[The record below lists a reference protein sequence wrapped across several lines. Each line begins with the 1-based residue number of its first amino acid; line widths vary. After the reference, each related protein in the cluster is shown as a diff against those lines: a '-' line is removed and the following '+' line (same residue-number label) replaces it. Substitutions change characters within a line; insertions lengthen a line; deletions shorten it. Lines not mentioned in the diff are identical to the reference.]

1 MLQDPV
7 AESLLSKELKIIT
20 NDLIDKYN
28 EFSSTAMKSVS
39 GVEIWSSNRLIALKV
54 GFPAINWNCRQLQML
69 STSNSDKMASATCK
83 CF

>member
-1 MLQDPV
+1 MSYLR
-7 AESLLSKELKIIT
+7 
-20 NDLIDKYN
+20 
-28 EFSSTAMKSVS
+28 KSVS